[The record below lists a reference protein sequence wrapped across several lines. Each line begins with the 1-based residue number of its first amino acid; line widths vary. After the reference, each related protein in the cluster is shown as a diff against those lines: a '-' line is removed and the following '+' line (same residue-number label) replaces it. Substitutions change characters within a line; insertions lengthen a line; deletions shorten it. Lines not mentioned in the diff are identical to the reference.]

1 MKLIDFHTHF
11 FPDSIGP
18 RTIEHILA
26 SSMEPIPSY
35 GNGTLAALKDY
46 MRQDGVDISVN
57 MPVATKKEQVIG
69 INRRMIECNKTEK
82 NIICFGAMHQDFG
95 EIGSIEE
102 ELEHLAKNGIRGIKL
117 HPEYQQFFPDEP
129 RHKKMYDACIKNN
142 LMILFHAGV
151 DMAYPGV
158 HSSPERM
165 AQVAQIKGLKMIFAH
180 LGGYKMWDG
189 VQKYLVGR
197 DIYMDIAYTIEMK
210 DELIKDMILAHG
222 PEKILF
228 GSDFPWM
235 RAVDITKKYD
245 NLFDVK
251 TRDMIYYKNAMGLLG
266 I

>member
-1 MKLIDFHTHF
+1 
-11 FPDSIGP
+11 
-18 RTIEHILA
+18 
-26 SSMEPIPSY
+26 MEPIPSY

-46 MRQDGVDISVN
+46 MRLDKVDISVN
-57 MPVATKKEQVIG
+57 MPVATKKEQVTG
-69 INRRMIECNKTEK
+69 INRRMIESNKTEK

-102 ELEHLAKNGIRGIKL
+102 ELEHLAKNGIKGIKL

-129 RHKKMYDACIKNN
+129 RHRIMYDACIKNN

-189 VQKYLVGR
+189 VLKYLVGR
-197 DIYMDIAYTIEMK
+197 DIYMDIAYTIEMA
-210 DELIKDMILAHG
+210 DGLIREIVSGQGAD
-222 PEKILF
+222 KILF

-235 RAVDITKKYD
+235 RASDITKKYD
-245 NLFDVK
+245 NIFDTK
-251 TRDMIYYKNAMGLLG
+251 TRDMIYYGNAVRLLG
-266 I
+266 L